1 MPKIPGADARQ
12 SPYASKLASIEPEG
26 AAALAQVALVLLAAV
41 GAGRL
46 VATDAGTRAMLESLY
61 PVQDALFGVSDTLPA
76 ALAGFFSTAEGAN
89 HG

>member
-1 MPKIPGADARQ
+1 MNRTPGADARQ

-26 AAALAQVALVLLAAV
+26 AAALAQVALVLLDAV
-41 GAGRL
+41 NAGRL
-46 VATDAGTRAMLESLY
+46 VATDAGTRAMLASLF
-61 PVQDALFGVSDTLPA
+61 PVQDALFGASDGLPD